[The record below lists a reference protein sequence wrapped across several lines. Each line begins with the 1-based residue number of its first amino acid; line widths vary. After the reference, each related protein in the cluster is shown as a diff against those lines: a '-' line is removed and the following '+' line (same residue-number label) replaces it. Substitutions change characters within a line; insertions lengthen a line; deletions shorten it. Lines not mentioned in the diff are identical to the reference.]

1 MISNLIKTTTF
12 KWLMLVLLL
21 SIPSFSTLLQPGY
34 FGMHDDLQVMRIW
47 EMDFCFR
54 DGQIPCRW
62 VPDMGFGFGYPLFNF
77 YPVMPYYL
85 GELIYKFVSIFTNT
99 MALIV
104 SVKILFILSF
114 LVSAVSMFFL
124 GRKFWGNLGGLLSA
138 LFYVYAPYHSVDVY
152 VRGAMAESWSLAWTP
167 AVFLAIYLSI
177 QKPILKNILFLAVST
192 GLFLTSHNPMALVF
206 TPLMAVWALLWIWQ
220 ERKLSVII
228 KLVVAALW
236 GWGLSAFFSL
246 PVLLEGKN
254 VHLETLFIG
263 YFNYLAHFV
272 DLNQLFISTFWG
284 YGGSIWGPSD
294 GMSFQIGWLHWG
306 TVLACLI
313 AGALLWRKE
322 RQMSLILFLFGL
334 SFWGAAFLMHPRS
347 NFIWEKIT
355 ILQTLQFPWRLLA
368 VTIFSSSFV
377 AGSLVALPLSKKLRS
392 GLAVVMVVALL
403 VLYQGF
409 FKIERPIPLTDQEK
423 LSGALWDLQ
432 RTAGIFDYLPKTA
445 KFPPGSAALET
456 AEILEGQALVT
467 NFQRGTNWLFF
478 NIESSS
484 SATVRLPVI
493 DFPIWKVFLD
503 QKQISFDN
511 KNDLGQPTFVVPAG
525 KHTVFAKLFDSPI
538 RSLANIISFLSLSAV
553 FIAVYKLIKKP

>member
-1 MISNLIKTTTF
+1 MIANLVKTTTF
-12 KWLMLVLLL
+12 KWLMLVWLLTV
-21 SIPSFSTLLQPGY
+21 PSFSTLLQPGY

-47 EMDFCFR
+47 EMDKCFR

-62 VPDMGFGFGYPLFNF
+62 VPDMGFGYGYPLFNF

-85 GELIYKFVSIFTNT
+85 GEIIYKFVSIFTNT
-99 MALIV
+99 TALII

-114 LVSAVSMFFL
+114 LVSAANMFFL

-167 AVFLAIYLSI
+167 AVFLAIYLTI
-177 QKPILKNILFLAVST
+177 QKPSLKNTLFLAVST

-206 TPLMAVWALLWIWQ
+206 TPLMTAWALLWIWQ
-220 ERKLSVII
+220 EGKLSAIL
-228 KLVVAALW
+228 KLAVAAVW
-236 GWGLSAFFSL
+236 GWGLAAFFSL
-246 PVLLEGKN
+246 PVLLEGKD

-272 DLNQLFISTFWG
+272 DLNQMFISTFWG
-284 YGGSIWGPSD
+284 YGGSIWGPND

-306 TVLACLI
+306 IVLICLI
-313 AGALLWRKE
+313 LGVLLWRKK
-322 RQMSLILFLFGL
+322 RQMSLILFLLSL
-334 SFWGAAFLMHPRS
+334 SFWVAAFLMHPKS
-347 NFIWEKIT
+347 NFVWEKIT

-368 VTIFSSSFV
+368 VTIFSSSLV
-377 AGSLVALPLSKKLRS
+377 VGSLVALPLGKKLRS
-392 GLAVVMVVALL
+392 GLVVVLVAALFI
-403 VLYQGF
+403 LYQGF

-445 KFPPGSAALET
+445 KFPPGSAAPET
-456 AEILEGQALVT
+456 AEVLKGQAKVT
-467 NFQRGTNWLFF
+467 NFQRGTNWLSF
-478 NIESSS
+478 NLESSAA
-484 SATVRLPVI
+484 ATVKLPII

-503 QKQISFDN
+503 QRQIPFDR
-511 KNDLGQPTFVVPAG
+511 KNDLGQPTFEISAG
-525 KHTVFAKLFDSPI
+525 KHQVFAKLFDSPV
-538 RSLANIISFLSLSAV
+538 RSLANIISLLSLLAV
-553 FIAVYKLIKKP
+553 LGAGYKLIKKL